1 MSHLSP
7 GWELRG
13 FIGIPCPGGRAY
25 PALGTGFFS
34 RLRKSIRAPG
44 LDLEPLPGG
53 ERQRRH
59 CPNKSSLL
67 CRCLG
72 INPAVCCAWQQKSRG
87 TFSSKEQTQ
96 QTLQGWHC
104 QRQRVIGGFSSLLAG
119 DGFPSPGSATV
130 EVFALLKGGG
140 CFSTPPRGG
149 FGWGTLLSKTPHPP
163 WDCSVLLSWV
173 TPEGHQEQPLNVCP
187 LLCPCSGLGRGSP
200 SHQNPSPAV
209 PVPTTFSSPHL
220 ANPWVTCSLNE
231 PLPRLLW
238 LLTFL
243 NDES

>member
-13 FIGIPCPGGRAY
+13 FIVIPCPRVRAY

-72 INPAVCCAWQQKSRG
+72 INPAVCCAWQQKSTG

-104 QRQRVIGGFSSLLAG
+104 QRQRVTGGFSSLLAG

-149 FGWGTLLSKTPHPP
+149 FWVGDSAQQDPTSSLGLLGAAELGDPRRAPGTTLERVPTSLPVLWAGQRQPQPPKPQPSRACPHHLLLSPP
-163 WDCSVLLSWV
+163 GKS
-173 TPEGHQEQPLNVCP
+173 
-187 LLCPCSGLGRGSP
+187 LG
-200 SHQNPSPAV
+200 NL
-209 PVPTTFSSPHL
+209 F
-220 ANPWVTCSLNE
+220 
-231 PLPRLLW
+231 
-238 LLTFL
+238 FK
-243 NDES
+243 